1 MSKNMAEGSIIIETE
16 LDASKLKDE
25 LEKVKKLAA
34 DAGKDIEKALGDK
47 AEDAADKAADGINE
61 AGEAA
66 QELGESAQKAST
78 GMEAAS
84 NSVSELGEDAKKAA
98 AGMKN
103 AGDSAK
109 AMGEGAKSAG
119 TGIKGISGNIG
130 ALLPQGSELIGTLG
144 SLAGAFGLTMSAAS
158 LAKKVL
164 KAVAESIKECINS
177 AMKFESAIIG
187 VYKTVDAS
195 PEQLKEITQ
204 GIRNLSTEIPA
215 TAEDIAGVAEAA
227 GQLGI
232 SSEDILDFTRV
243 MIDLGE
249 ATNLSADDA
258 ASALAKFAN
267 ITKMDPEN
275 YDRLG
280 STIVALG
287 NNFATT
293 ESDIVN
299 MMTRLA
305 STGAVVGL
313 SEAEMAALAT
323 ALSSVGIEAEAGG
336 TAISTLLKEFE
347 KASMSGSKSV
357 KVLSQTGK
365 TLRELER
372 MADSNSGAFKALAQ
386 SLGYTSSECRN
397 MLSEAQSLEKFA
409 DIAGMSADAFA
420 SMWDSAPLEAMNAFI
435 SGLGELSEN
444 GGDALGVL
452 EELGLTDVRLS
463 NAILALASSN
473 DILGNTLKTSNDAW
487 RENNALSEE
496 AEKRYGALESK
507 VQMAKNSV
515 QNLKSAVG
523 DIFSPSAKVAAD
535 NITAL
540 FDGIGGFFEKN
551 SGWMAD
557 VFSVGSGAYELL
569 LALGSF
575 STGLWPVAAALGIQG
590 FTQIKDGVKG
600 EGKTTGSIKDN
611 QEKAAKRGEH
621 LSTFDDTL
629 FGDVQDYISISEQI
643 NNVLGTMPDIEG
655 RLAEAGYT
663 VSELCSQMQ
672 SFAQISANAFSVA
685 DAGSAQ
691 NVLSLSQMMDNLN
704 ANQEAMRSWGDNME
718 ELAVRMRD
726 MGDGGDYIV
735 SQFRE
740 MGLAGAAQLDELMR
754 ATDEQLRA
762 LADKTAEGLQLSV
775 EVGLEVTGATTETEL
790 EAQLAPIKNQLEGYK
805 KLFESGL
812 ISEVDYNAMAQPLLD
827 QIDATINAAGDVETA
842 VTDELSAALA
852 AATGMQDD
860 FSGLGAAM
868 IGGIASGILANQG
881 DISSALISALESS
894 IAAGEEA
901 MEINSPSKLTK
912 RELGRP
918 IIEGVGVG
926 IAESGINVSRQ
937 LKRTLYGVI
946 GRGQGVVLSEMRAS
960 SLSLGRDIGERAL
973 RQGIYSS
980 DSHNVEQT
988 QTINFYQPVA
998 SPAETARRIKQV
1010 QKELARN
1017 G

>member
-84 NSVSELGEDAKKAA
+84 NSVSELGKDAKKAA
-98 AGMKN
+98 AGMKS
-103 AGDSAK
+103 AGDGAK
-109 AMGEGAKSAG
+109 AMGEGARNAG
-119 TGIKGISGNIG
+119 TGIKGIIGNIA
-130 ALLPQGSELIGTLG
+130 ALLPQGSGLIGTLG
-144 SLAGAFGLTMSAAS
+144 SLAGAFGLTTSAAS
-158 LAKKVL
+158 LAIKGL
-164 KAVAESIKECINS
+164 EAVAESIEECINS

-195 PEQLKEITQ
+195 PEQLKEIKQ
-204 GIRNLSTEIPA
+204 GILNLSTEIPA

-323 ALSSVGIEAEAGG
+323 SLSSVGIEAEAGG

-386 SLGYTSSECRN
+386 SLGYTSSEFRN

-420 SMWDSAPLEAMNAFI
+420 SMWDSAPIEAMNAFI

-473 DILGNTLKTSNDAW
+473 DILGNTLGTANDAW
-487 RENNALSEE
+487 SENNALSEE
-496 AEKRYGALESK
+496 AEKRYESLESK
-507 VQMAKNSV
+507 LQMLANAQERVRSIAGEPWLEAKKKLIDY
-515 QNLKSAVG
+515 Q
-523 DIFSPSAKVAAD
+523 
-535 NITAL
+535 
-540 FDGIGGFFEKN
+540 
-551 SGWMAD
+551 
-557 VFSVGSGAYELL
+557 
-569 LALGSF
+569 LALLDLFAQDYESSQPEF
-575 STGLWPVAAALGIQG
+575 LKRILPS
-590 FTQIKDGVKG
+590 KG
-600 EGKTTGSIKDN
+600 ESFWEFISTPSVSRIFNDGPVVPKKQRVIEEN
-611 QEKAAKRGEH
+611 RAEAAKRGEH

-655 RLAEAGYT
+655 RLAQAGYT

-754 ATDEQLRA
+754 ATDEQLQA
-762 LADKTAEGLQLSV
+762 LANKTAEGLQLSV

-901 MEINSPSKLTK
+901 MEVNSPSKLTK

-946 GRGQGVVLSEMRAS
+946 GRGQGAVLSEMRAH
-960 SLSLGRDIGERAL
+960 SLSLGRDIGERTL

-980 DSHNVEQT
+980 DSHDVAQT

-998 SPAETARRIKQV
+998 SPAETARRIKQA

>member
-1 MSKNMAEGSIIIETE
+1 MAEGSIIIETE

-84 NSVSELGEDAKKAA
+84 NSVSELGKDAKKAA
-98 AGMKN
+98 AGMKS
-103 AGDSAK
+103 AGDGAK
-109 AMGEGAKSAG
+109 AMGEGARNAG

-195 PEQLKEITQ
+195 PEQLKEITR
-204 GIRNLSTEIPA
+204 GIRDLSTEIPA
-215 TAEDIAGVAEAA
+215 SAEEIAGVAEAA

-232 SSEDILDFTRV
+232 ATDDILDFTRV
-243 MIDLGE
+243 MLDLGE

-267 ITKMDPEN
+267 ITKMDPGN

-305 STGAVVGL
+305 STSAVVGL

-386 SLGYTSSECRN
+386 SMGYTSSEFRN

-409 DIAGMSADAFA
+409 DIAGMTADAFA

-435 SGLGELSEN
+435 SGLGELSN
-444 GGDALGVL
+444 SGGDALGVL

-473 DILGNTLKTSNDAW
+473 DILANTLGTANDAW
-487 RENNALSEE
+487 GKNNALSEE
-496 AEKRYGALESK
+496 AEKRYGSLESK
-507 VQMAKNSV
+507 TQMLANAQERLRAIAGEPWLEAQKKLIDY
-515 QNLKSAVG
+515 QLALMNLF
-523 DIFSPSAKVAAD
+523 IQD
-535 NITAL
+535 N
-540 FDGIGGFFEKN
+540 E
-551 SGWMAD
+551 S
-557 VFSVGSGAYELL
+557 SQPELL
-569 LALGSF
+569 KRILPS
-575 STGLWPVAAALGIQG
+575 
-590 FTQIKDGVKG
+590 KG
-600 EGKTTGSIKDN
+600 ESFWEFIFTPSVSRILNDDPVVPKN
-611 QEKAAKRGEH
+611 QRIIEENQAKAAKRGEH
-621 LSTFDDTL
+621 LATFDDTL

-655 RLAEAGYT
+655 RLAQAGYT

-672 SFAQISANAFSVA
+672 SFAQISADAFSVA

-901 MEINSPSKLTK
+901 MEVNSPSKLTK

>member
-1 MSKNMAEGSIIIETE
+1 MAEGSIIIETE

-84 NSVSELGEDAKKAA
+84 NSVSELGKDAKKAA
-98 AGMKN
+98 AGMKS
-103 AGDSAK
+103 AGDGAK
-109 AMGEGAKSAG
+109 AMGEGARNAG

-195 PEQLKEITQ
+195 PEQLKEITR
-204 GIRNLSTEIPA
+204 GIRDLSTEIPA
-215 TAEDIAGVAEAA
+215 SAEEIAGVAEAA

-232 SSEDILDFTRV
+232 ATDDILDFTRV
-243 MIDLGE
+243 MLDLGE

-267 ITKMDPEN
+267 ITKMDPGN

-386 SLGYTSSECRN
+386 SMGYTSSEFRN

-409 DIAGMSADAFA
+409 DIAGMTADAFA

-435 SGLGELSEN
+435 SGLGELSN
-444 GGDALGVL
+444 SGGDALGVL

-473 DILGNTLKTSNDAW
+473 DILANTLGTANDAW
-487 RENNALSEE
+487 GKNNALSEE
-496 AEKRYGALESK
+496 AEKRYGSLESK
-507 VQMAKNSV
+507 TQMLANAQERLRAIAGEPWLEAQKKLIDY
-515 QNLKSAVG
+515 QLALMNLF
-523 DIFSPSAKVAAD
+523 IQD
-535 NITAL
+535 N
-540 FDGIGGFFEKN
+540 E
-551 SGWMAD
+551 S
-557 VFSVGSGAYELL
+557 SQPELL
-569 LALGSF
+569 KRILPS
-575 STGLWPVAAALGIQG
+575 
-590 FTQIKDGVKG
+590 KG
-600 EGKTTGSIKDN
+600 ESFWEFIFTPSVSRILNDDPVVPKN
-611 QEKAAKRGEH
+611 QRIIEENQAKAAKRGEH
-621 LSTFDDTL
+621 LATFDDTL

-655 RLAEAGYT
+655 RLAQAGYT

-672 SFAQISANAFSVA
+672 SFAQISADAFSVA

-718 ELAVRMRD
+718 ELAARMRD
-726 MGDGGDYIV
+726 TGDGGDYIV

-754 ATDEQLRA
+754 ATDEQLQA

-827 QIDATINAAGDVETA
+827 QIDATINAAGDVEAA

-852 AATGMQDD
+852 AATGMQED

-868 IGGIASGILANQG
+868 IGGIASGILSKQG
-881 DISSALISALESS
+881 EISNALISALKSS
-894 IAAGEEA
+894 IAEGEAA
-901 MEINSPSKLTK
+901 MEVNSPSKLTK
-912 RELGRP
+912 RELGLP
-918 IIEGVGVG
+918 IMEGVGAG
-926 IAESGINVSRQ
+926 IAESGIDVSKQ

-946 GRGQGVVLSEMRAS
+946 GRGQGAVLSEMRAH
-960 SLSLGRDIGERAL
+960 SLSLGRDIGERTL

-980 DSHNVEQT
+980 DSHDVAQT

-998 SPAETARRIKQV
+998 SPAETARRIKQA

>member
-1 MSKNMAEGSIIIETE
+1 MAEGSIIIETE
-16 LDASKLKDE
+16 LDSSKLKNE

-47 AEDAADKAADGINE
+47 AGDAAEKAADGISE
-61 AGEAA
+61 AGDAV
-66 QELGESAQKAST
+66 QDLGEDAQKASA

-98 AGMKN
+98 AGMKS
-103 AGDSAK
+103 AGDGAK

-130 ALLPQGSELIGTLG
+130 ALLPQGSELIGKLG
-144 SLAGAFGLTMSAAS
+144 SLASSFGLTLSAVNLTKTA
-158 LAKKVL
+158 LE
-164 KAVAESIKECINS
+164 AVGESIKECTNS

-195 PEQLKEITQ
+195 PEQLKEITR
-204 GIRNLSTEIPA
+204 GIRDLSTEIPA
-215 TAEDIAGVAEAA
+215 SAEEIAGVAEAA

-232 SSEDILDFTRV
+232 ATDDILDFTRV
-243 MIDLGE
+243 MLDLGE
-249 ATNLSADDA
+249 ATNLSAEDA

-386 SLGYTSSECRN
+386 SMGYTSSEFRN

-435 SGLGELSEN
+435 SGLGELSN
-444 GGDALGVL
+444 SGGDALGVL

-473 DILGNTLKTSNDAW
+473 DILANTLGTANDAW
-487 RENNALSEE
+487 GKNNALSEE
-496 AEKRYGALESK
+496 AEKRYGSLESK
-507 VQMAKNSV
+507 TQMLANAQERLRAIAGEPWLEAQKKLIDY
-515 QNLKSAVG
+515 QLALMNLF
-523 DIFSPSAKVAAD
+523 IQD
-535 NITAL
+535 N
-540 FDGIGGFFEKN
+540 E
-551 SGWMAD
+551 S
-557 VFSVGSGAYELL
+557 SQPELL
-569 LALGSF
+569 KRILPS
-575 STGLWPVAAALGIQG
+575 
-590 FTQIKDGVKG
+590 KG
-600 EGKTTGSIKDN
+600 ESFWEFIFTPSVSRILNDDPVVPKN
-611 QEKAAKRGEH
+611 QRIIEENQAKAAKRGEH
-621 LSTFDDTL
+621 LATFDDTL

-655 RLAEAGYT
+655 RLAQAGYT

-672 SFAQISANAFSVA
+672 SFAQIAADAFSVA

-691 NVLSLSQMMDNLN
+691 NVLSLGQMMDNLN

-718 ELAVRMRD
+718 ELAARMRD

-735 SQFRE
+735 SQFRG

-754 ATDEQLRA
+754 ATDEQLQA

-790 EAQLAPIKNQLEGYK
+790 EAQLAPLKNQLEGYK

-827 QIDATINAAGDVETA
+827 QIDATINAAGDVEAA

-852 AATGMQDD
+852 AATGMQED

-868 IGGIASGILANQG
+868 IGGIASGILSNQG
-881 DISSALISALESS
+881 EISNALISALKSS
-894 IAAGEEA
+894 IAEGEAA
-901 MEINSPSKLTK
+901 MEVNSPSKLTK
-912 RELGRP
+912 RELGLP
-918 IIEGVGVG
+918 IMEGVGVG
-926 IAESGINVSRQ
+926 IAESGINVSKQ

-946 GRGQGVVLSEMRAS
+946 GRGQGAVLSEMRAH
-960 SLSLGRDIGERAL
+960 SLSLGRDIGERTL

>member
-1 MSKNMAEGSIIIETE
+1 MAEGSIIIETE
-16 LDASKLKDE
+16 LDSSKLKDE

-84 NSVSELGEDAKKAA
+84 NSVSELGKDAKKAA
-98 AGMKN
+98 AGMKS
-103 AGDSAK
+103 AGDGAK
-109 AMGEGAKSAG
+109 AMGEGARNAG
-119 TGIKGISGNIG
+119 TGIKGIIGNIA
-130 ALLPQGSELIGTLG
+130 ALLPQGSGLIGTLG
-144 SLAGAFGLTMSAAS
+144 SLAGAFGLTTSAAS
-158 LAKKVL
+158 LAIKGL
-164 KAVAESIKECINS
+164 EAVAESIEECINS

-195 PEQLKEITQ
+195 PEQLKEIKQ
-204 GIRNLSTEIPA
+204 GILNLSTEIPA

-323 ALSSVGIEAEAGG
+323 SLSSVGIEAEAGG

-347 KASMSGSKSV
+347 KASMSGSKSM

-372 MADSNSGAFKALAQ
+372 MADGNSGAFKALAQ
-386 SLGYTSSECRN
+386 SLGYTSSEFRN

-409 DIAGMSADAFA
+409 DIAGMTADAFA

-435 SGLGELSEN
+435 SGLGELSQN

-473 DILGNTLKTSNDAW
+473 DILGNTLGTANDAW
-487 RENNALSEE
+487 SENNALSEE

-507 VQMAKNSV
+507 LQMLANAQERVRAIAGEPWLEAKKKLIDYQLALMNLFVQ
-515 QNLKSAVG
+515 
-523 DIFSPSAKVAAD
+523 D
-535 NITAL
+535 N
-540 FDGIGGFFEKN
+540 E
-551 SGWMAD
+551 S
-557 VFSVGSGAYELL
+557 SQPELL
-569 LALGSF
+569 KRILPS
-575 STGLWPVAAALGIQG
+575 
-590 FTQIKDGVKG
+590 KG
-600 EGKTTGSIKDN
+600 ESFWEFIFTPSVSRILNDGPVVPKKQRVIEEN
-611 QEKAAKRGEH
+611 RAEAAKRGER
-621 LSTFDDTL
+621 LSTFDYTL
-629 FGDVQDYISISEQI
+629 LGDVQDYISISEQI

-691 NVLSLSQMMDNLN
+691 NVLTLGQMMDNLN

-881 DISSALISALESS
+881 DISSALISALKSS

-901 MEINSPSKLTK
+901 MEVNSPSKLTK

-946 GRGQGVVLSEMRAS
+946 GRGQGAVLSEMRAH
-960 SLSLGRDIGERAL
+960 SLSIGRDIGERAL

>member
-16 LDASKLKDE
+16 LDSSKLKDE

-98 AGMKN
+98 AGMKS
-103 AGDSAK
+103 AGDGAK
-109 AMGEGAKSAG
+109 AMGEGAKNAG

-158 LAKKVL
+158 LAKK
-164 KAVAESIKECINS
+164 AIEAIIEGIEECINS

-195 PEQLKEITQ
+195 PYKMSQITQ
-204 GIRNLSTEIPA
+204 GIRELSTEIPA

-287 NNFATT
+287 NNYATT
-293 ESDIVN
+293 ESDIVS

-323 ALSSVGIEAEAGG
+323 SLSSVGIEAEAGG

-347 KASMSGSKSV
+347 KASMSGSQSAEI
-357 KVLSQTGK
+357 LSRTGK

-372 MADSNSGAFKALAQ
+372 MADSNSGAFKTLAQ
-386 SLGYTSSECRN
+386 RFGYTSSEFRN

-409 DIAGMSADAFA
+409 DIAGMTADAFA

-473 DILGNTLKTSNDAW
+473 DILGNTLETANDAW
-487 RENNALSEE
+487 RENNALTEE
-496 AEKRYGALESK
+496 AEKRNKALES
-507 VQMAKNSV
+507 QLQILENSKERF
-515 QNLKSAVG
+515 KSAIG
-523 DIFSPSAKVAAD
+523 AIFAPIKEEYAKILTEIYIDWANRIERLAPGYVSNNEWDPLAAPVESRPLTQAEAD
-535 NITAL
+535 AL
-540 FDGIGGFFEKN
+540 RESGNTEISIEVPDFSNLGNFPKPEAIGGTIL
-551 SGWMAD
+551 G
-557 VFSVGSGAYELL
+557 SVG
-569 LALGSF
+569 
-575 STGLWPVAAALGIQG
+575 
-590 FTQIKDGVKG
+590 
-600 EGKTTGSIKDN
+600 
-611 QEKAAKRGEH
+611 
-621 LSTFDDTL
+621 
-629 FGDVQDYISISEQI
+629 DYISISEQI
-643 NNVLGTMPDIEG
+643 NNMLGTMPDIEG
-655 RLAEAGYT
+655 RLAKAGYT

-704 ANQEAMRSWGDNME
+704 ANQEATRSWGDNME

-754 ATDEQLRA
+754 ATDEQLQA

-790 EAQLAPIKNQLEGYK
+790 EAQLAPLKNQLEGYK

-901 MEINSPSKLTK
+901 MEVNSPSKLTK

-946 GRGQGVVLSEMRAS
+946 GRGQGDVLSEMRAS
-960 SLSLGRDIGERAL
+960 LLGLGRDIGERAL

>member
-1 MSKNMAEGSIIIETE
+1 MAEGSIIIETE
-16 LDASKLKDE
+16 LDSSKFKSE
-25 LEKVKKLAA
+25 LEKVKKLAE
-34 DAGKDIEKALGDK
+34 DAGRDIEKALGDK
-47 AEDAADKAADGINE
+47 AGDAAEKAADGISE
-61 AGEAA
+61 AGDAA
-66 QELGESAQKAST
+66 RDLGESAKKASA

-84 NSVSELGEDAKKAA
+84 DSVSELGDDAKKAA
-98 AGMKN
+98 AGMKS

-109 AMGEGAKSAG
+109 AMGDGAKSAG

-144 SLAGAFGLTMSAAS
+144 SLASSFGLTMSAAT
-158 LAKKVL
+158 LAKKAFE
-164 KAVAESIKECINS
+164 AVVESIKECTNS

-195 PEQLKEITQ
+195 PEQLKEIKQ

-215 TAEDIAGVAEAA
+215 SAEEIAGVAEAA

-232 SSEDILDFTRV
+232 ATDDILSFTRV

-249 ATNLSADDA
+249 ATNLSANDA

-293 ESDIVN
+293 ESDIVR

-323 ALSSVGIEAEAGG
+323 SLSSVGIEAEAGG

-347 KASMSGSKSV
+347 KASMSGSKSA

-372 MADSNSGAFKALAQ
+372 MADRNSGAFKALAQ
-386 SLGYTSSECRN
+386 SMGYTSSEFRN
-397 MLSEAQSLEKFA
+397 MLSGAQSLEKFA
-409 DIAGMSADAFA
+409 DIAGMTADAFA
-420 SMWDSAPLEAMNAFI
+420 SMWDSAPIEAMNAFI

-473 DILGNTLKTSNDAW
+473 DILSNTLGTANDAW

-496 AEKRYGALESK
+496 AGKRYESLESK
-507 VQMAKNSV
+507 TEILKNSWERFKAAIGESWTPL
-515 QNLKSAVG
+515 LKDLADTATDILTFHSIIIEAFNQEIPIIQSDGTTKNYRRFLGFLIPSDNAAGAASIAGGGGSA
-523 DIFSPSAKVAAD
+523 IR
-535 NITAL
+535 
-540 FDGIGGFFEKN
+540 
-551 SGWMAD
+551 
-557 VFSVGSGAYELL
+557 GSGAGRNAQKDVNENSYVNIAKQVERILSAESELE
-569 LALGSF
+569 
-575 STGLWPVAAALGIQG
+575 
-590 FTQIKDGVKG
+590 D
-600 EGKTTGSIKDN
+600 
-611 QEKAAKRGEH
+611 
-621 LSTFDDTL
+621 
-629 FGDVQDYISISEQI
+629 
-643 NNVLGTMPDIEG
+643 
-655 RLAEAGYT
+655 RLASAGYT
-663 VSELCSQMQ
+663 VGELCSQMQ
-672 SFAQISANAFSVA
+672 SFAQISADAFSVA

-754 ATDEQLRA
+754 ATDEQLQA

-852 AATGMQDD
+852 AATGMQED

-868 IGGIASGILANQG
+868 IGGIASGILSNQG
-881 DISSALISALESS
+881 AISSALISALEAS

-901 MEINSPSKLTK
+901 MEVNSPSKLTK
-912 RELGRP
+912 RELGLP
-918 IIEGVGVG
+918 IMEGVEVG

-946 GRGQGVVLSEMRAS
+946 GRGQGAVLSEMRAH
-960 SLSLGRDIGERAL
+960 SLSIGRDIGERTL

-980 DSHNVEQT
+980 DSHDVSQT

-998 SPAETARRIKQV
+998 SPAETARRIKQA

>member
-1 MSKNMAEGSIIIETE
+1 MAEGSIIIETE
-16 LDASKLKDE
+16 LDSSKLKNE

-47 AEDAADKAADGINE
+47 AGNAAEKAADGISE
-61 AGEAA
+61 AGDAV
-66 QELGESAQKAST
+66 QDLGEDAQKASA

-84 NSVSELGEDAKKAA
+84 SSVSELGEDAKKAA
-98 AGMKN
+98 AGMKS
-103 AGDSAK
+103 AGDGAK

-164 KAVAESIKECINS
+164 EAVAESIKECINS
-177 AMKFESAIIG
+177 AMKFESAVIG

-195 PEQLKEITQ
+195 PYKMAQITQ
-204 GIRNLSTEIPA
+204 GIRELSTEIPA

-232 SSEDILDFTRV
+232 SSENILDFTRV

-267 ITKMDPEN
+267 ITKMDPGD

-357 KVLSQTGK
+357 EILSGTGK

-386 SLGYTSSECRN
+386 SLGYTSSEFRN

-409 DIAGMSADAFA
+409 DIAGMTADAFA

-473 DILGNTLKTSNDAW
+473 DILGNTLETANDAW
-487 RENNALSEE
+487 RENNALTEE
-496 AEKRYGALESK
+496 AEKRNKALES
-507 VQMAKNSV
+507 QLQILENSKERF
-515 QNLKSAVG
+515 KSAIG
-523 DIFSPSAKVAAD
+523 AIFAPIKEEYAKILTEIYIDWANRIERLAPGYVSNNEWDPLAAPVENRPLTQAEAD
-535 NITAL
+535 AL
-540 FDGIGGFFEKN
+540 RE
-551 SGWMAD
+551 SGSGEISVDYVVEVPDFSDLGNFPKPEAIED
-557 VFSVGSGAYELL
+557 TILGSVG
-569 LALGSF
+569 
-575 STGLWPVAAALGIQG
+575 
-590 FTQIKDGVKG
+590 
-600 EGKTTGSIKDN
+600 
-611 QEKAAKRGEH
+611 
-621 LSTFDDTL
+621 
-629 FGDVQDYISISEQI
+629 DYISISEQI

-754 ATDEQLRA
+754 ATDEQLQV

-881 DISSALISALESS
+881 DISSALISALKSS
-894 IAAGEEA
+894 IAEGEAA
-901 MEINSPSKLTK
+901 MEVNSPSKLTK
-912 RELGRP
+912 RELGLP
-918 IIEGVGVG
+918 IMEGVGVG

-946 GRGQGVVLSEMRAS
+946 GRGQGAVLSEMRAH
-960 SLSLGRDIGERAL
+960 SLSLGRDIGERTL

-980 DSHNVEQT
+980 DSHDVAQT
-988 QTINFYQPVA
+988 QTINFYQPIA
-998 SPAETARRIKQV
+998 SPAETARRIKQA

>member
-47 AEDAADKAADGINE
+47 AEDAADKAADGISE

-78 GMEAAS
+78 GLEAAS

-109 AMGEGAKSAG
+109 AMGDGAKSAG

-144 SLAGAFGLTMSAAS
+144 SLAGAFGLTMSASS
-158 LAKKVL
+158 LAKKAFEWL
-164 KAVAESIKECINS
+164 AESFKECTVS
-177 AMKFESAIIG
+177 AMKFETAITG

-215 TAEDIAGVAEAA
+215 SAEEIAGVAEAA

-232 SSEDILDFTRV
+232 ATDDILSFTRV
-243 MIDLGE
+243 MLDLGE

-386 SLGYTSSECRN
+386 SMGYTSSEFRN

-409 DIAGMSADAFA
+409 DIAGMTADAFA

-435 SGLGELSEN
+435 SGLGELSQN

-473 DILGNTLKTSNDAW
+473 DILSNTLGTANDAW
-487 RENNALSEE
+487 RENNALTEE
-496 AEKRYGALESK
+496 AEKRYKTLEGK
-507 VQMAKNSV
+507 TEILNNSWERFKAAIGESWAPL
-515 QNLKSAVG
+515 LKDLADAATDILTFQSIIIEAFNQEIPIIQSDGTTKYYRRYLGFLIPSDNDETPTYSGGGGSA
-523 DIFSPSAKVAAD
+523 IR
-535 NITAL
+535 
-540 FDGIGGFFEKN
+540 
-551 SGWMAD
+551 
-557 VFSVGSGAYELL
+557 GSGAGRNAQKDVNENSYVTIAKQVERILSAESEL
-569 LALGSF
+569 
-575 STGLWPVAAALGIQG
+575 
-590 FTQIKDGVKG
+590 
-600 EGKTTGSIKDN
+600 
-611 QEKAAKRGEH
+611 
-621 LSTFDDTL
+621 
-629 FGDVQDYISISEQI
+629 
-643 NNVLGTMPDIEG
+643 EG

-672 SFAQISANAFSVA
+672 SFAQISADAFSVA

-691 NVLSLSQMMDNLN
+691 NVLSLNQMMDNLN

-718 ELAVRMRD
+718 ELAGRMRD
-726 MGDGGDYIV
+726 MGNGGDYIV

-740 MGLAGAAQLDELMR
+740 MGLSGAAQLDELMR
-754 ATDEQLRA
+754 ATDEQLQA

-827 QIDATINAAGDVETA
+827 QIDATINAAGDVEAA

-852 AATGMQDD
+852 AATGMQED

-868 IGGIASGILANQG
+868 IGGIASGILSNQG
-881 DISSALISALESS
+881 AISSALISALKSS
-894 IAAGEEA
+894 IAEGEAA
-901 MEINSPSKLTK
+901 MEVNSPSKLTK
-912 RELGRP
+912 RELGLP
-918 IIEGVGVG
+918 IMEGVGVG

-946 GRGQGVVLSEMRAS
+946 GRGQGAVLSEMRAH
-960 SLSLGRDIGERAL
+960 SLSLGRDIGERTL

-980 DSHNVEQT
+980 DSHDVAQT

-998 SPAETARRIKQV
+998 SPAETARRIKQA

>member
-1 MSKNMAEGSIIIETE
+1 MAEGSIIIETE
-16 LDASKLKDE
+16 LDSSKLKNE

-47 AEDAADKAADGINE
+47 AGNAADKAADGINE

-109 AMGEGAKSAG
+109 AMGDGAKSAG

-164 KAVAESIKECINS
+164 EAVAESIKECINS

-347 KASMSGSKSV
+347 KASMSGSKSM

-386 SLGYTSSECRN
+386 SMGYTSSEFRN

-409 DIAGMSADAFA
+409 DIAGMTADAFA

-507 VQMAKNSV
+507 LQMLANAQERLRAIAGEPWLEAQKKLIDY
-515 QNLKSAVG
+515 QLALMNLF
-523 DIFSPSAKVAAD
+523 IQD
-535 NITAL
+535 N
-540 FDGIGGFFEKN
+540 E
-551 SGWMAD
+551 S
-557 VFSVGSGAYELL
+557 SQPELL
-569 LALGSF
+569 KRILPS
-575 STGLWPVAAALGIQG
+575 
-590 FTQIKDGVKG
+590 KG
-600 EGKTTGSIKDN
+600 ESFWEFIFTPSVSRILNDGPVVPKN
-611 QEKAAKRGEH
+611 QRIIEENQAKAAKRGEH
-621 LSTFDDTL
+621 LATFDDTL

-655 RLAEAGYT
+655 RLAQAGYT

-672 SFAQISANAFSVA
+672 SFAQISADAFGVA

-691 NVLSLSQMMDNLN
+691 NVLSLGQMMDNLN

-718 ELAVRMRD
+718 ELAARMRD
-726 MGDGGDYIV
+726 TGDGGDYIV

-754 ATDEQLRA
+754 ATDEQLQA

-790 EAQLAPIKNQLEGYK
+790 EAQLAPLKNQLEGYK

-827 QIDATINAAGDVETA
+827 QIDATINAAGDVEAA

-852 AATGMQDD
+852 AATGMQED

-868 IGGIASGILANQG
+868 IGGIASGILSKQG
-881 DISSALISALESS
+881 EISNALISALESS
-894 IAAGEEA
+894 IAEGEAA
-901 MEINSPSKLTK
+901 MEVNSPSKLTK

-946 GRGQGVVLSEMRAS
+946 GRGQGDVLSEMRAH
-960 SLSLGRDIGERAL
+960 SLSIGRDIGERTL